1 MIRKIFQILLGLSLM
16 APTANA
22 LVDMKNANF
31 ADTWI
36 DLIVP
41 GSGYDLRVQRT
52 YNSRTLFN
60 GVFGFGWCSDF
71 ETKLEV
77 TPENIFRVTECGGG
91 QEIVYTPK
99 GFNKSTVDATI
110 KEILSEVKKR
120 NKSAN
125 AEFLTRL
132 EKDLTDSPVLR
143 REFTR
148 ELELSGKV
156 AQGVQ
161 YLANGRENEYVI
173 MKGSSYTR
181 MLADG
186 TYQKFD
192 ANGRLTHLYDRNGNY
207 LKLVYQKDLLVSV
220 TDNNGRKLSF
230 AYDIKTKRIREIKG
244 PNNLTVTYKI
254 VNEDLVEVNNA
265 WSNKFTYKYDD
276 LHNLTHINYP
286 DKTHKELTYNKDK
299 DWVTSFKNRKGC
311 KEVYDYEVDSK
322 DPKNHYWSNVVK
334 TCNGK
339 VTNRS
344 RYEFWNKEKR
354 DGTGKYLARVRS
366 EVNGNITDISYH
378 EIFGKPL
385 NVVRNASRTIYS
397 YYDNGLVK
405 TKEEDFRK
413 MAFAYENSCRK
424 PSDVVVELYELAK
437 SEKAAQTKVAKAA
450 SAKKTLSKSIK
461 TQYLYDKVKCNLV
474 LARNSDGQT
483 ARVKYD
489 RQGRI
494 AVIEDQSKKL
504 VSIKYEGRFGK
515 PAIVSIKGLGTI
527 NVAYKPD
534 GQIKDVKSKDGTRV
548 AVQVASIFNNLLDLI
563 APATSE
569 AAL

>member
-1 MIRKIFQILLGLSLM
+1 MIKKVSQILFVFSLL
-16 APTANA
+16 APSAHA

-91 QEIVYTPK
+91 QEIIYAPK

-110 KEILSEVKKR
+110 KEIVSEVKKR
-120 NKSAN
+120 NSSAN

-132 EKDLTDSPVLR
+132 EKDLQDSPVLR

-148 ELELSGKV
+148 ELQLSGKV
-156 AQGVQ
+156 AQGVP
-161 YLANGRENEYVI
+161 YLANGRESEYVI
-173 MKGSSYTR
+173 MKGKTYTR
-181 MLADG
+181 TLPDG

-192 ANGRLTHLYDRNGNY
+192 EDGRLTHLYDRNGNF
-207 LKLVYQKDLLVSV
+207 LKLIYQKDLLVSV

-230 AYDIKTKRIREIKG
+230 SYDTKSKRIKEIRG
-244 PNNLTVTYKI
+244 PGNLKVSYLF
-254 VNEDLVEVNNA
+254 NGEDLVAVDNA
-265 WSNKFTYKYDD
+265 WNNKFKYKYDD
-276 LHNLTHINYP
+276 LHNLTHIFYP
-286 DKTHKELTYNKDK
+286 DKTQKELTYNKDK

-311 KEVYDYEVDSK
+311 KEDYKYEVDSK
-322 DPKNHYWSNVVK
+322 DPKNHYWSEVVK
-334 TCNGK
+334 VCGGK
-339 VTNRS
+339 VTNKS
-344 RYEFWNKEKR
+344 RYEFWNKEKQ

-366 EVNGNITDISYH
+366 EVNGNVTDISYH
-378 EIFGKPL
+378 EVFGKPL
-385 NVVRNASRTIYS
+385 NIVRNASRVIYS

-405 TKEEDFRK
+405 SKQEDFRT
-413 MAFAYENSCRK
+413 MSFAYENACKK
-424 PSDVVVELYELAK
+424 PSDVVVQMFELAEPKEAQK
-437 SEKAAQTKVAKAA
+437 SPTKALSSKKKLAKTTQTKY
-450 SAKKTLSKSIK
+450 I
-461 TQYLYDKVKCNLV
+461 YDKTKCNLV
-474 LARNSDGQT
+474 LAKNSDGQT

-515 PAIVSIKGLGTI
+515 PSIVSIKGLGTI
-527 NVAYKPD
+527 NVAYKTD